1 VILDTR
7 SKHDRR
13 ALQNRCDTHSEEE
26 KPDRPRPRINVYA

>member
-13 ALQNRCDTHSEEE
+13 ALQNRCGTHSGKD
-26 KPDRPRPRINVYA
+26 KPDTPRPRINVYA